1 MYIVCSVYFI
11 QTKSQTVCFSW
22 CVHMFTLYYHN
33 DRYVR
38 LASLSLERC
47 ALCLLCECILPY
59 ITIVD
64 WMKQYRDF
72 IVATFNGLALV
83 VVLLFF
89 FYLIFYFFVLDCL
102 VKSLVHTHFAKQ
114 NKRNFKFIGDRKIV
128 CPGFVDDRVERVEFF
143 SFSCCLL
150 LLLLFCCNFVC
161 QFGCFILLPILVFF
175 IPCSSE
181 LYRRLYYRVIEYT
194 YRCVVACVSSLT
206 VTMQGTL
213 WTLHMRNSRRAF
225 VSAI

>member
-22 CVHMFTLYYHN
+22 CVHMFTLHYHN

-89 FYLIFYFFVLDCL
+89 FI
-102 VKSLVHTHFAKQ
+102 
-114 NKRNFKFIGDRKIV
+114 
-128 CPGFVDDRVERVEFF
+128 
-143 SFSCCLL
+143 
-150 LLLLFCCNFVC
+150 
-161 QFGCFILLPILVFF
+161 
-175 IPCSSE
+175 
-181 LYRRLYYRVIEYT
+181 
-194 YRCVVACVSSLT
+194 
-206 VTMQGTL
+206 
-213 WTLHMRNSRRAF
+213 
-225 VSAI
+225 